1 MKLPPQVAQDLINVY
16 LNMKKAKTIGG
27 RLELIG
33 HPVTDAEFEVIEPT
47 TEQHG
52 NDETSNTGGDEHADP
67 GPTIVNRS
75 YTIFTEPT
83 TT

>member
-1 MKLPPQVAQDLINVY
+1 MTFTYNAWQYGIPGERDAS
-16 LNMKKAKTIGG
+16 IGG
-27 RLELIG
+27 KLSAIG
-33 HPVTDAEFEVIEPT
+33 RVHEADFEVIEPK

-52 NDETSNTGGDEHADP
+52 NDETSNTRGDEHADP

>member
-1 MKLPPQVAQDLINVY
+1 MNWCPTIGMKLAEL
-16 LNMKKAKTIGG
+16 G
-27 RLELIG
+27 RVKE
-33 HPVTDAEFEVIEPT
+33 AEFEVIEPKK
-47 TEQHG
+47 EQHG